1 MSSAR
6 ADAGLRGVF
15 ALLLTPF
22 AEDGSIDWST
32 YDRYVDRQIEL
43 GAHGLFASCGSS
55 ELKYLE
61 WEERLALARRAVE
74 RAGTLPVVAVANAEP
89 DVSRHHDELSRM
101 ADTGVSGVVFIPPP
115 GMGVDQTK
123 LQDYFAEMAD
133 RAPVPVIL
141 YEIPSSKPKDIAP
154 ETYGALVRETSVRG
168 IKDTGGTLAGSIA
181 KMVAAPGG
189 VLFQAVAP
197 FLLETIR
204 AGGTGAMVI
213 ASTGACDLVVDL
225 FGAAT
230 GGAAAVGEP
239 VGGPASRGRS
249 DSAEDAQRLLTY
261 LNAVLELGYVATA
274 KYLVSLRGVPM
285 GLTCRSGSTLSPMAA
300 KSVETIAAELS
311 HRYPA
316 ATTSPKEE

>member
-1 MSSAR
+1 MNSAR
-6 ADAGLRGVF
+6 PDADLRGVF
-15 ALLLTPF
+15 ALVLTPF
-22 AEDGSIDWST
+22 AEDRSIDWNT

-89 DVSRHHDELSRM
+89 DVSSHHDELSRM
-101 ADTGVSGVVFIPPP
+101 ASTGVSGVVLIPPT
-115 GMGVDQTK
+115 GMGVDQAK

-133 RAPVPVIL
+133 RSPVPVIL

-154 ETYGALVRETSVRG
+154 ETYGALARDTAVRG
-168 IKDTGGTLAGSIA
+168 IKDTSGTLAGSIA
-181 KMVAAPGG
+181 KMEAAPGG

-213 ASTGACDLVVDL
+213 ASTAACDLVLDL
-225 FGAAT
+225 FGAAAGDT
-230 GGAAAVGEP
+230 AAAA
-239 VGGPASRGRS
+239 ASHGRS
-249 DSAEDAQRLLTY
+249 KSAEDAQRLLTY

-316 ATTSPKEE
+316 AATSPKET